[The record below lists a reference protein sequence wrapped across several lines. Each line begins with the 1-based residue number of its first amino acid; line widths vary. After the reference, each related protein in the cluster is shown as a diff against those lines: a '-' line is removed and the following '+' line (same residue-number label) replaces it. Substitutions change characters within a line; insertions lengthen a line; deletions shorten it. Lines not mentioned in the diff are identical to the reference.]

1 MSSSSVD
8 VRGTFWLWVNKQL
21 IKYKSTYS
29 FLYPLKVQKC
39 FPTVSAIHI
48 LFKTHFKGSEICDK
62 IKGESFEK
70 YLLDGALIKVGRRQH
85 VEFERDD
92 HRIVGLALET
102 VESKLNFDDENGTG
116 FGTEILNLLY
126 NNTTQ

>member
-1 MSSSSVD
+1 M
-8 VRGTFWLWVNKQL
+8 
-21 IKYKSTYS
+21 
-29 FLYPLKVQKC
+29 
-39 FPTVSAIHI
+39 
-48 LFKTHFKGSEICDK
+48 
-62 IKGESFEK
+62 
-70 YLLDGALIKVGRRQH
+70 GRRQH